1 MDLIEWT
8 QKYPDAAAALA
19 EMDHTP
25 VSSGAVGGEA
35 AVLARVRLEESKA
48 GGRLWRNNVGAV
60 LDTTRGRMTRYGL
73 ANDSGPL
80 NARIK
85 SADLIGIRPRVI
97 VPPDVGTTIGQ
108 FLSVECKAPNWT
120 YRGTD
125 REQAQMRWAALVI
138 SLGGIAEIRS

>member
-25 VSSGAVGGEA
+25 VSSGATGGEA
-35 AVLARVRLEESKA
+35 AVVAKVRLEESRP

-60 LDTTRGRMTRYGL
+60 LDPIHRRMTRYGL

-108 FLSVECKAPNWT
+108 FLSVECKAPGWI

-125 REQAQMRWAALVI
+125 RERAQMRWAALVV
-138 SLGGIAEIRS
+138 SMGGIAEVRS